1 MILGVFAT
9 FSTIF
14 ISRFFSSLPVFL
26 CQMCRFLCQLFAS
39 KTVVLPFKNRTFL
52 LFFDMK
58 IPTCLFKDKS
68 VFCWLNSNVL
78 NLISGPLVGLMNIS
92 AAGESRVRMSEL
104 VRNQLHI
111 LCLLIKLSNTTGY
124 WDLQDGMF
132 NKKLCKKLEELSIDN
147 PVRIMVY

>member
-1 MILGVFAT
+1 MQPFR
-9 FSTIF
+9 
-14 ISRFFSSLPVFL
+14 RFPFPVFSPFYP
-26 CQMCRFLCQLFAS
+26 CFCVKCVIFCQLFAL

-68 VFCWLNSNVL
+68 VFCWLNTNVL
-78 NLISGPLVGLMNIS
+78 DLISGPLIGLMNVS
-92 AAGESRVRMSEL
+92 TAGESRIGISEL

>member
-1 MILGVFAT
+1 MILGVFCNLFNDFHFPFFLLSTRVFVSNVSIFVST
-9 FSTIF
+9 FF
-14 ISRFFSSLPVFL
+14 
-26 CQMCRFLCQLFAS
+26 S

-78 NLISGPLVGLMNIS
+78 DLISGPLVGLMNIS